1 MLAHD
6 DGLET
11 MNEERTDAV
20 GQTGFR
26 IRLRGHLIA
35 VLSTIMVLFHLYTGA
50 FGAFPDIIQRA
61 LHVGGTLI
69 LAFCLYDIRRRD
81 ARLSAVSL
89 LDLLFI
95 TGTVVVIGHLI
106 LSYERM
112 MGFTFRMTQTDFV
125 MAIIATA
132 LVLEGCRRVIGM
144 TIPALG
150 IAGLVYALAGPH
162 LPEAIAHR
170 GLDPRLAAEVL
181 YMSTRGLFGMVT
193 GISATVI
200 AMFVIFGAI
209 LLRTGGGQTFMDFA
223 LVIGGRTTGGGA
235 KVATISSAM
244 FGSVSGS
251 AAANVATTGA
261 FTIPLMK
268 RLGYRPTFAGAVE
281 AVASTGGQV
290 MPPIMG
296 AGAFIMAELLGIPY
310 LTIMI
315 AAIIPALLYFT
326 GCLAGIHFES
336 KRLGYSGM
344 PRDQLPKLA
353 EVLTIR
359 RAGPVILSLGALIGL
374 LVRGYSP
381 ALAAFWA
388 TITLIVFF
396 IAGARSFQ
404 GLRERLDDLRKGIID
419 AGVGLVAIAVLIAG
433 AQILL
438 AMISTTGLGVSFTSA
453 IIALGEN
460 NMFVSLLLAMLVAML
475 LGTGLPT
482 AAAYLLAAAVV
493 APALVRLGIEP
504 IASHMF
510 IFYFS
515 IIAGLTPPLCA
526 TVFISATMAKANWF
540 PTSLTAIRL
549 SLVAF
554 IIPFVFVFHPEVLMI
569 GETLPIIVHATTGLA
584 GVIVIGAALSGY
596 MAYPMPHWERAAFTM
611 TAFLLIA
618 PGFVM
623 PGIGAFLLA
632 AFLLAHFHRRHE
644 VPAPARAAPARA
656 TEQTSD
662 QGKTS

>member
-1 MLAHD
+1 MSDQGTSVSDSAALP
-6 DGLET
+6 
-11 MNEERTDAV
+11 V
-20 GQTGFR
+20 K
-26 IRLRGHLIA
+26 LRGHLIA
-35 VLSTIMVLFHLYTGA
+35 VLSTMMVLFHLYTGA

-69 LAFCLYDIRRRD
+69 LAFCLYDLRRRD
-81 ARLSAVSL
+81 ARLRPLSL
-89 LDLLFI
+89 FDLLFI

-106 LSYERM
+106 LSYDRM

-162 LPEAIAHR
+162 LPDAIAHR
-170 GLDPRLAAEVL
+170 GLELRLVAEVL

-200 AMFVIFGAI
+200 AIFVIFGAI
-209 LLRTGGGQTFMDFA
+209 LLRTGGGQTFMDLA

-235 KVATISSAM
+235 KVATIASAM

-336 KRLGYSGM
+336 KRLGYSGL

-359 RAGPVILSLGALIGL
+359 RAGPVIISLGALIGL

-396 IAGARSFQ
+396 IAGARSLP

-419 AGVGLVAIAVLIAG
+419 AGIGLVAIAVLIAG

-453 IIALGEN
+453 IIALGED

-596 MAYPMPHWERAAFTM
+596 LAYPMPYWERAAFTL
-611 TAFLLIA
+611 TAFMLIA
-618 PGFVM
+618 PGFII
-623 PGIGAFLLA
+623 PGIGTALLA
-632 AFLLAHFHRRHE
+632 LLGIAHFWRGAGM
-644 VPAPARAAPARA
+644 VTRAEPVQPQPL
-656 TEQTSD
+656 QTTPD
-662 QGKTS
+662 QREPS

>member
-1 MLAHD
+1 
-6 DGLET
+6 
-11 MNEERTDAV
+11 MNEE
-20 GQTGFR
+20 QTSLTGNTGLR
-26 IRLRGHLIA
+26 VRLRGHLIA
-35 VLSTIMVLFHLYTGA
+35 ILSTVMVLFHLYTGA

-81 ARLSAVSL
+81 ARLRAISL

-106 LSYERM
+106 LSYDRM

-162 LPEAIAHR
+162 LPDAIAHR
-170 GLDPRLAAEVL
+170 GLDPRLVAEVL

-359 RAGPVILSLGALIGL
+359 RAGPVIISLGALIGL

-396 IAGARSFQ
+396 IAGARSLS
-404 GLRERLDDLRKGIID
+404 GLRERLNDLRNGIID
-419 AGVGLVAIAVLIAG
+419 AGIGLVAIAVLIAG

-526 TVFISATMAKANWF
+526 TVFISATMAKANWL
-540 PTSLTAIRL
+540 PTSFTAIRL

-569 GETLPIIVHATTGLA
+569 GDTLPIVVHATTGLI

-596 MAYPMPHWERAAFTM
+596 MAYPMPYWERAAFTAV
-611 TAFLLIA
+611 AFMLIA
-618 PGFVM
+618 PGFLI
-623 PGIGAFLLA
+623 PAIGAALLVICVA
-632 AFLLAHFHRRHE
+632 MHVWRGR
-644 VPAPARAAPARA
+644 RAASGKDTADAADPQLKSK
-656 TEQTSD
+656 TEQGQAS
-662 QGKTS
+662 